1 MPKRIRNELGRF
13 ATKCGDFQPFNLI
26 NALAK
31 KTTTILFITFLF
43 AIISPWIVLIIKS
56 KRIRALINAI
66 LQFYDSHFLGIDE
79 DGINSKEGNNG
90 GYFSFK

>member
-1 MPKRIRNELGRF
+1 MNFLFFCISFGVCEAR
-13 ATKCGDFQPFNLI
+13 DFQPFNLI

-66 LQFYDSHFLGIDE
+66 LQFYDSHFLGIDDE
-79 DGINSKEGNNG
+79 NINSKEGNNG